1 MATKSPISDRKL
13 LKEGKH
19 FSLAATVVDLASYWM
34 TYPALLFASET
45 LSSLYVARKVG
56 RRVLCLRS
64 VSFNLTDWVK
74 TNETSTNDMTPAY

>member
-13 LKEGKH
+13 LREGKH
-19 FSLAATVVDLASYWM
+19 FSLAAVVVDFASYWM

-56 RRVLCLRS
+56 R
-64 VSFNLTDWVK
+64 
-74 TNETSTNDMTPAY
+74 